1 MTAQTTPRVPK
12 MTIHRTA
19 PARRPAR
26 DDSGETTAMTPTRM
40 RTRPL
45 AAAFAAALLLA
56 GCAGPMER
64 EPESGPTL
72 DRIREALDEGAAASE
87 SDETP
92 ADVEAALMPGMD
104 EQLSAEQADA
114 GTDTERFDLSVTN
127 ATARA
132 FFMGLVE
139 GTPYNMVVHPDV
151 EGEISLE
158 LKDVTVPEV
167 MDIARRVYGYEFE
180 RRSTGYIVMPARMES
195 QIFYVDYLNVNRDG
209 ESNMRVSSGEVTSA
223 SDNGGDN
230 GGGSGGR
237 TNRDPG
243 SRIATSSEA
252 NFWGTLR
259 ETVRS
264 IVGSGEGRS
273 VIVDPQAGLV
283 VVRAMPG
290 ELRDVRGYLGA
301 AQENLQRQVVLEA
314 KILEV
319 SLSESNETGINWAAL
334 GDGSNGDA
342 VIAGQGTLSQ
352 GSTDVLTDSGAFD
365 PTSITSPGGSGGAFD
380 FGGIFAVGARA
391 NDFAALIRLLDTQ
404 GDVQVLSSPRVSTLN
419 NQKAVIKVGTDEFFV
434 TDIETDTDTT
444 AATSTRS
451 VDVDLTPFFSGIAL
465 DVTPQISESGN
476 ITLHVHPTVSEVTD
490 QQKSITFAGQEQSL
504 PLAVSQVR
512 ESDSVVRAEDGQVIV
527 IGGLMQDQATRNR
540 AQPGGLG
547 DLPLIGGA
555 FRQKADSSSRS
566 ELVILLRPMITGG
579 SSGDWSEQIR
589 EMRKRLPD
597 SDAGG
602 NGQGGAAQ

>member
-1 MTAQTTPRVPK
+1 MN
-12 MTIHRTA
+12 
-19 PARRPAR
+19 
-26 DDSGETTAMTPTRM
+26 PTRM

-45 AAAFAAALLLA
+45 AAAFAATLLLA
-56 GCAGPMER
+56 GCASPMER

-87 SDETP
+87 PEETP
-92 ADVEAALMPGMD
+92 ADVEAALMPGME
-104 EQLSAEQADA
+104 EQLSDEKASA
-114 GTDTERFDLSVTN
+114 GGDTERFDLSVTN
-127 ATARA
+127 ASARA

-158 LKDVTVPEV
+158 LKDVTIPEV

-209 ESNMRVSSGEVTSA
+209 ESNMSVASGEVTSA
-223 SDNGGDN
+223 PANGNSGNNNGG
-230 GGGSGGR
+230 SSRR
-237 TNRDPG
+237 TQDPG
-243 SRIATSSEA
+243 SRIATSSQA

-264 IVGSGEGRS
+264 IIGSGEGRS
-273 VIVDPQAGLV
+273 VVVDPQAGLV

-301 AQENLQRQVVLEA
+301 AEENLQRQVVLEA

-319 SLSESNETGINWAAL
+319 RLSESNETGINWAAL
-334 GDGSNGDA
+334 GDGANGDA
-342 VIAGQGTLSQ
+342 VIAGQGTISQ
-352 GSTDVLTDSGAFD
+352 GTTDVLTDSGAFD
-365 PTSITSPGGSGGAFD
+365 PTSITSPGGTGGAFD
-380 FGGIFAVGARA
+380 FGGIFAIGARA

-434 TDIETDTDTT
+434 TDVQTDTDTT

-465 DVTPQISESGN
+465 DVTPQISQSGS

-490 QQKSITFAGQEQSL
+490 QQKSITFAGQQQSL

-512 ESDSVVRAEDGQVIV
+512 ESDSVVRAKDGQVIV

-547 DLPLIGGA
+547 DLPLVGGL

-566 ELVILLRPMITGG
+566 ELVILLRPMITGDG
-579 SSGDWSEQIR
+579 GGDWSDQIR
-589 EMRKRLPD
+589 EMRERLPD
-597 SDAGG
+597 SDVTGD
-602 NGQGGAAQ
+602 GQGAASQ

>member
-1 MTAQTTPRVPK
+1 MTAT
-12 MTIHRTA
+12 H
-19 PARRPAR
+19 
-26 DDSGETTAMTPTRM
+26 M

-56 GCAGPMER
+56 GCASPMER

-72 DRIREALDEGAAASE
+72 DRIREALDEGADASE
-87 SDETP
+87 SEETP

-104 EQLSAEQADA
+104 EQLSAEQASA
-114 GTDTERFDLSVTN
+114 GGETERFDLSVTN
-127 ATARA
+127 ASARA

-158 LKDVTVPEV
+158 LKDVNIPEV

-223 SDNGGDN
+223 PDNGGSGN
-230 GGGSGGR
+230 NSGGATGR
-237 TNRDPG
+237 AQNPG
-243 SRIATSSEA
+243 SRISTSSQA

-259 ETVRS
+259 ETVSS

-342 VIAGQGTLSQ
+342 VIAGQGTISQ
-352 GSTDVLTDSGAFD
+352 GTTDVLTDSGAFD
-365 PTSITSPGGSGGAFD
+365 PTSITSPGGTGGAFE
-380 FGGIFAVGARA
+380 FGGIFAIGARA

-434 TDIETDTDTT
+434 TDVESDTDTT

-465 DVTPQISESGN
+465 DVTPQISQSGS
-476 ITLHVHPTVSEVTD
+476 ITLHVHPTVSEVSD
-490 QQKSITFAGQEQSL
+490 QQKSITFAGQQQSL

-527 IGGLMQDQATRNR
+527 IGGLMKDQATRNR

-547 DLPLIGGA
+547 DLPLVGGL
-555 FRQKADSSSRS
+555 FRQSADSSSRS
-566 ELVILLRPMITGG
+566 ELVILLRPMITGDG
-579 SSGDWSEQIR
+579 GDDWSEQIR
-589 EMRKRLPD
+589 ELRDRLPD
-597 SDAGG
+597 SDGG
-602 NGQGGAAQ
+602 GDGQGAAAQ

>member
-1 MTAQTTPRVPK
+1 
-12 MTIHRTA
+12 
-19 PARRPAR
+19 
-26 DDSGETTAMTPTRM
+26 
-40 RTRPL
+40 
-45 AAAFAAALLLA
+45 
-56 GCAGPMER
+56 
-64 EPESGPTL
+64 
-72 DRIREALDEGAAASE
+72 
-87 SDETP
+87 
-92 ADVEAALMPGMD
+92 
-104 EQLSAEQADA
+104 
-114 GTDTERFDLSVTN
+114 
-127 ATARA
+127 
-132 FFMGLVE
+132 
-139 GTPYNMVVHPDV
+139 
-151 EGEISLE
+151 
-158 LKDVTVPEV
+158 

-195 QIFYVDYLNVNRDG
+195 QIFYVDYLNVNREG

-223 SDNGGDN
+223 PSN
-230 GGGSGGR
+230 GGGNQGNGGGGR
-237 TNRDPG
+237 TTRDPG
-243 SRIATSSEA
+243 SRIATSSDA

-290 ELRDVRGYLGA
+290 ELRDVRGYLSA
-301 AQENLQRQVVLEA
+301 AQNNLQRQVVLEA

-319 SLSESNETGINWAAL
+319 RLSESSETGINWAAL
-334 GDGSNGDA
+334 GQGANGDA
-342 VIAGQGTLSQ
+342 IVAGQGTLNQ
-352 GSTDVLTDSGAFD
+352 GNTAVLTDSGAFD
-365 PTSITSPGGSGGAFD
+365 PTSITSPGGAGGAFD

-391 NDFAALIRLLDTQ
+391 NDFAALIRLLNTQ

-465 DVTPQISESGN
+465 DVTPQISRSGS
-476 ITLHVHPTVSEVTD
+476 ITLHVHPTVSEVSD

-566 ELVILLRPMITGG
+566 ELVILLRPMITGDG
-579 SSGDWSEQIR
+579 SGDWSRQIE

-597 SDAGG
+597 GDAGG
-602 NGQGGAAQ
+602 PGAESQ

>member
-1 MTAQTTPRVPK
+1 
-12 MTIHRTA
+12 
-19 PARRPAR
+19 
-26 DDSGETTAMTPTRM
+26 
-40 RTRPL
+40 
-45 AAAFAAALLLA
+45 
-56 GCAGPMER
+56 MER

-72 DRIREALDEGAAASE
+72 DRIRAALDESAATNE
-87 SDETP
+87 PEETP

-104 EQLSAEQADA
+104 EQLSAAQVDA
-114 GTDTERFDLSVTN
+114 GTETERFDLAVTN

-195 QIFYVDYLNVNRDG
+195 QIFYVDYLNVNREG

-223 SDNGGDN
+223 PSN
-230 GGGSGGR
+230 GGGNQGNGGGGR
-237 TNRDPG
+237 TTRDPG
-243 SRIATSSEA
+243 SRIATSSDA

-290 ELRDVRGYLGA
+290 ELRDVRGYLSA
-301 AQENLQRQVVLEA
+301 AQNNLQRQVVLEA

-319 SLSESNETGINWAAL
+319 RLSESSETGINWAAL
-334 GDGSNGDA
+334 GQGANGDA
-342 VIAGQGTLSQ
+342 IVAGQGTLNQ
-352 GSTDVLTDSGAFD
+352 GNTAVLTDSGAFD
-365 PTSITSPGGSGGAFD
+365 PTSITSPGGAGGAFD

-391 NDFAALIRLLDTQ
+391 NDFAALIRLLNTQ

-465 DVTPQISESGN
+465 DVTPQISRSGS
-476 ITLHVHPTVSEVTD
+476 ITLHVHPTVSEVSD

-512 ESDSVVRAEDGQVIV
+512 ESDSVVRAADGQVIV
-527 IGGLMQDQATRNR
+527 IGGLMQDQSTRNR

-547 DLPLIGGA
+547 DLPLVGGL

-566 ELVILLRPMITGG
+566 ELVILLRPMISGG
-579 SSGDWSEQIR
+579 GSGDWSEQIR

-602 NGQGGAAQ
+602 QGGESP

>member
-1 MTAQTTPRVPK
+1 
-12 MTIHRTA
+12 
-19 PARRPAR
+19 
-26 DDSGETTAMTPTRM
+26 MTPTRM

-45 AAAFAAALLLA
+45 AAAFAATLLLA
-56 GCAGPMER
+56 GCASPMER

-72 DRIREALDEGAAASE
+72 DRIRAALDEGAAANE
-87 SDETP
+87 TEETP
-92 ADVEAALMPGMD
+92 ADVEEALMPGME
-104 EQLSAEQADA
+104 EQLSAEQTDA
-114 GTDTERFDLSVTN
+114 GIETERFDLEVSN
-127 ATARA
+127 ASARSL
-132 FFMGLVE
+132 FMGLVE

-158 LKDVTVPEV
+158 LKDVTVAEV

-180 RRSTGYIVMPARMES
+180 KRSSGYIVMPARMES
-195 QIFYVDYLNVNRDG
+195 QIFYVDYLNVNREG

-223 SDNGGDN
+223 PANGSSNNN
-230 GGGSGGR
+230 GGGTR
-237 TNRDPG
+237 TKRDPG
-243 SRIATSSEA
+243 SRIATSSDA
-252 NFWGTLR
+252 NFWGTLD

-264 IVGSGEGRS
+264 IVGSGDGRS

-290 ELRDVRGYLGA
+290 ELRDVRSYLGA
-301 AQENLQRQVVLEA
+301 AQDNLQRQVVLEA

-319 SLSESNETGINWAAL
+319 RLSESNETGINWAAL
-334 GDGSNGDA
+334 GDNASNGDA
-342 VIAGQGTLSQ
+342 VIAGQGTITD
-352 GSTDVLTDSGAFD
+352 GTTDVLTDSGAFD
-365 PTSITSPGGSGGAFD
+365 PTSITSPGGTGGAFN
-380 FGGIFAVGARA
+380 FGGIFAIGARA

-434 TDIETDTDTT
+434 TDVQTDTDTS

-465 DVTPQISESGN
+465 DVTPQISRSGE
-476 ITLHVHPTVSEVTD
+476 ITLHVHPTVSEVSD
-490 QQKSITFAGQEQSL
+490 QQKSITFAGQQQSL

-547 DLPLIGGA
+547 DLPLVGGL

-579 SSGDWSEQIR
+579 GSGDWSDQIR
-589 EMRKRLPD
+589 EMRERLPD
-597 SDAGG
+597 SDAGS
-602 NGQGGAAQ
+602 NGQKAGSQ

>member
-1 MTAQTTPRVPK
+1 
-12 MTIHRTA
+12 
-19 PARRPAR
+19 
-26 DDSGETTAMTPTRM
+26 MTPTRM

-56 GCAGPMER
+56 GCASPMER

-72 DRIREALDEGAAASE
+72 DRIRAALDEGAAANE
-87 SDETP
+87 PEETP

-114 GTDTERFDLSVTN
+114 GTETERFDLAVTN

-195 QIFYVDYLNVNRDG
+195 QIFYVDYLNVNREG

-223 SDNGGDN
+223 PGN
-230 GGGSGGR
+230 GGGNEGNGGGGG
-237 TNRDPG
+237 TTRDPG
-243 SRIATSSEA
+243 SRIATSSDA

-290 ELRDVRGYLGA
+290 ELRDVRGYLSA
-301 AQENLQRQVVLEA
+301 AQDNLQRQVVLEA

-319 SLSESNETGINWAAL
+319 RLSESSETGINWAAL
-334 GDGSNGDA
+334 GQGSNGDA
-342 VIAGQGTLSQ
+342 VVAGQGTLSQ
-352 GSTDVLTDSGAFD
+352 GNTDVLTDSGAFD
-365 PTSITSPGGSGGAFD
+365 PTSITSPGGAGGAFD
-380 FGGIFAVGARA
+380 FGGIFAIGARA
-391 NDFAALIRLLDTQ
+391 NDFAALIRLLNTQ

-434 TDIETDTDTT
+434 TDVETDTDTT

-465 DVTPQISESGN
+465 DVTPQISRSGS
-476 ITLHVHPTVSEVTD
+476 ITLHVHPTVSEVSD

-527 IGGLMQDQATRNR
+527 IGGLMQDQSTRNR

-579 SSGDWSEQIR
+579 GSGDWSRQIE

-597 SDAGG
+597 ADAGG
-602 NGQGGAAQ
+602 QGAESQ

>member
-1 MTAQTTPRVPK
+1 MTAQTTPRVPI
-12 MTIHRTA
+12 MTMPTTA
-19 PARRPAR
+19 PMRRPAR

-45 AAAFAAALLLA
+45 AAAFAGALLLA
-56 GCAGPMER
+56 GCASPMER

-72 DRIREALDEGAAASE
+72 DRIRAALDESAATNE
-87 SDETP
+87 PEETP

-104 EQLSAEQADA
+104 EQLSAAQVDA
-114 GTDTERFDLSVTN
+114 GTETERFDLAVTN

-195 QIFYVDYLNVNRDG
+195 QIFYVDYLNVNREG

-223 SDNGGDN
+223 PSN
-230 GGGSGGR
+230 GGGNQGNGGGGR
-237 TNRDPG
+237 TTRDPG
-243 SRIATSSEA
+243 SRIATSSDA

-290 ELRDVRGYLGA
+290 ELRDVRGYLSA
-301 AQENLQRQVVLEA
+301 AQNNLQRQVVLEA

-319 SLSESNETGINWAAL
+319 RLSESSETGINWAAL
-334 GDGSNGDA
+334 GQGANGDA
-342 VIAGQGTLSQ
+342 IVAGQGTLNQ
-352 GSTDVLTDSGAFD
+352 GNTAVLTDSGAFD
-365 PTSITSPGGSGGAFD
+365 PTSITSPGGAGGAFD

-391 NDFAALIRLLDTQ
+391 NDFAALIRLLNTQ

-465 DVTPQISESGN
+465 DVTPQISRSGS
-476 ITLHVHPTVSEVTD
+476 ITLHVHPTVSEVSD

-566 ELVILLRPMITGG
+566 ELVILLRPMITGDG
-579 SSGDWSEQIR
+579 SGDWSRQIE

-597 SDAGG
+597 GDAGG
-602 NGQGGAAQ
+602 PGAESQ

>member
-1 MTAQTTPRVPK
+1 MKMQTT
-12 MTIHRTA
+12 A
-19 PARRPAR
+19 PMRRPAR
-26 DDSGETTAMTPTRM
+26 DDRGETTAMNPTRM

-45 AAAFAAALLLA
+45 AAAFAATLLLA
-56 GCAGPMER
+56 GCASPMER

-87 SDETP
+87 PEETP
-92 ADVEAALMPGMD
+92 ADVEAALMPGME
-104 EQLSAEQADA
+104 EQLSDEKASA
-114 GTDTERFDLSVTN
+114 GGDTERFDLSVTN
-127 ATARA
+127 ASARA

-158 LKDVTVPEV
+158 LKDVTIPEV

-209 ESNMRVSSGEVTSA
+209 ESNMSVASGEVTSA
-223 SDNGGDN
+223 PANGNSGNNNGG
-230 GGGSGGR
+230 SSRR
-237 TNRDPG
+237 TQDPG
-243 SRIATSSEA
+243 SRIATSSQA

-264 IVGSGEGRS
+264 IIGSGEGRS
-273 VIVDPQAGLV
+273 VVVDPQAGLV

-301 AQENLQRQVVLEA
+301 AEENLQRQVVLEA

-319 SLSESNETGINWAAL
+319 RLSESNETGINWAAL
-334 GDGSNGDA
+334 GDGANGDA
-342 VIAGQGTLSQ
+342 VIAGQGTISQ
-352 GSTDVLTDSGAFD
+352 GTTDVLTDSGAFD
-365 PTSITSPGGSGGAFD
+365 PTSITSPGGTGGAFD
-380 FGGIFAVGARA
+380 FGGIFAIGARA

-434 TDIETDTDTT
+434 TDVQTDTDTT

-465 DVTPQISESGN
+465 DVTPQISQSGS

-490 QQKSITFAGQEQSL
+490 QQKSITFAGQQQSL

-512 ESDSVVRAEDGQVIV
+512 ESDSVVRAKDGQVIV

-547 DLPLIGGA
+547 DLPLVGGL

-566 ELVILLRPMITGG
+566 ELVILLRPMITGDG
-579 SSGDWSEQIR
+579 GGDWSDQIR
-589 EMRKRLPD
+589 EMRERLPD
-597 SDAGG
+597 SDVTGD
-602 NGQGGAAQ
+602 GQGAASQ

>member
-1 MTAQTTPRVPK
+1 
-12 MTIHRTA
+12 
-19 PARRPAR
+19 
-26 DDSGETTAMTPTRM
+26 M

-56 GCAGPMER
+56 GCASPMER
-64 EPESGPTL
+64 EPQSGPTL
-72 DRIREALDEGAAASE
+72 DRIRDALDESAAANGPE
-87 SDETP
+87 ETP

-104 EQLSAEQADA
+104 EQLSAEQMDA
-114 GTDTERFDLSVTN
+114 GTETERFDLAVTN

-158 LKDVTVPEV
+158 LKDVTVPDV

-195 QIFYVDYLNVNRDG
+195 QIFYVDYLNVNREG

-223 SDNGGDN
+223 PDNGGSNDGN
-230 GGGSGGR
+230 GGGSR
-237 TNRDPG
+237 TSRDPG
-243 SRIATSSEA
+243 SRIATSSDA

-290 ELRDVRGYLGA
+290 ELRDVRGYLSA
-301 AQENLQRQVVLEA
+301 AQDNLQRQVVLEA

-319 SLSESNETGINWAAL
+319 QLSESSETGINWAAL
-334 GDGSNGDA
+334 GQGSNGDA
-342 VIAGQGTLSQ
+342 IVAGQGTLSQ

-380 FGGIFAVGARA
+380 FGGIFAIGARA
-391 NDFAALIRLLDTQ
+391 NDFAALIRLLNTQ

-465 DVTPQISESGN
+465 DVTPQISRSGS
-476 ITLHVHPTVSEVTD
+476 ITLHVHPTVSEVSD

-512 ESDSVVRAEDGQVIV
+512 ESDSVVRAADGQVIV
-527 IGGLMQDQATRNR
+527 IGGLMQDQSTRNR

-547 DLPLIGGA
+547 DLPLVGGL

-566 ELVILLRPMITGG
+566 ELVILLRPMISGG
-579 SSGDWSEQIR
+579 GSGDWSEQIR

-602 NGQGGAAQ
+602 QGGESP

>member
-1 MTAQTTPRVPK
+1 
-12 MTIHRTA
+12 
-19 PARRPAR
+19 
-26 DDSGETTAMTPTRM
+26 MTPTRM

-56 GCAGPMER
+56 GCASPMER

-72 DRIREALDEGAAASE
+72 DRIREALDEGAAANAPE
-87 SDETP
+87 ETP

-104 EQLSAEQADA
+104 EQLSAGQVEA
-114 GTDTERFDLSVTN
+114 GTGTERFDLAVTN

-132 FFMGLVE
+132 FFMGLVA
-139 GTPYNMVVHPDV
+139 GTPHNMVVHPDV

-195 QIFYVDYLNVNRDG
+195 QIFYVDYLNVNREG
-209 ESNMRVSSGEVTSA
+209 ESNMRVSSGEVTNA
-223 SDNGGDN
+223 PDNGNSGNNRGNDS
-230 GGGSGGR
+230 GGSSRR
-237 TNRDPG
+237 TTDPG
-243 SRIATSSEA
+243 SQIATSSQA

-319 SLSESNETGINWAAL
+319 RLSESSETGVNWTAL
-334 GDGSNGDA
+334 GRGESGDGVIGSTGDA
-342 VIAGQGTLSQ
+342 VIAAQGTDT
-352 GSTDVLTDSGAFD
+352 GVNTDILTDSGAFD
-365 PTSITSPGGSGGAFD
+365 LTSITNPGGTGSAFD
-380 FGGIFAVGARA
+380 FGSIFAIGARTD
-391 NDFAALIRLLDTQ
+391 NFDALIRLLNTQ

-434 TDIETDTDTT
+434 TDVETDTDTST
-444 AATSTRS
+444 TSSNRS

-465 DVTPQISESGN
+465 DVTPQISRFGG

-490 QQKSITFAGQEQSL
+490 QQKSITFAGQQQSL

-547 DLPLIGGA
+547 DLPLVGGL

-579 SSGDWSEQIR
+579 GSGDWSRQIE

-597 SDAGG
+597 ADTG
-602 NGQGGAAQ
+602 GQGAGSP